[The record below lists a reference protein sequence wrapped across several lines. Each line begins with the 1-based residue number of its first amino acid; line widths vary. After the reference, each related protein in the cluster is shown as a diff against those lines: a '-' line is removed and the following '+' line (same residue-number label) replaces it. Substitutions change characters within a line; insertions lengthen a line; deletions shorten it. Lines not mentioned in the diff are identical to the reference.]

1 MRINYLIILL
11 VFSSNVALS
20 QEYFFKIFDFV
31 NYSITPKQ
39 IIHYKGRTFATIGH
53 FCYGNECSSLIELNS
68 FGDTLWM
75 KTNMDMDI
83 AYKSMLIDN
92 DTITLTGNN
101 YPINSLFRMAH
112 YDLKG
117 NQLEETIEIE
127 DPYQEYRCFQ
137 LSTQKTRDRFNII
150 GNGYANDSMYSLLY
164 VVDALGNLDTALTIY
179 KSDKQCIPSDSDID
193 NNGNLVTFHSY
204 EGSYFED
211 NKKVIIT
218 HDSNYNVIDQYE
230 TDIASGNFTIS
241 RGAVLNNGNI
251 IFTQYTPQAN
261 HRLKTLTCIDQN
273 HNIVWEYSPE
283 KVSTSQRNYSVKVL
297 SNGDIL
303 GYGMFSDNGVEPK
316 ARDLPYIFRMSTDG
330 HMLWERIFYEYDEN
344 RGTSRVGLVR
354 DVAELP
360 NGDLYGIGYL
370 TYEYPQAMF
379 FKVNANGCLYE
390 EDCSVIQFLSS
401 SSDVH
406 VFEDIKVFPNP
417 ARDLIFI
424 ENNSAKKLNYVI
436 IDQFGRTI
444 RESFTLSQGTTSTN
458 ISDLGT
464 GIYYII
470 VHDGHRQ
477 IKQLKFS
484 KV

>member
-1 MRINYLIILL
+1 MMMKILTI
-11 VFSSNVALS
+11 VFVFLS
-20 QEYFFKIFDFV
+20 LKSTSQDYFFKKIDFTGSQNEPFKIELYKDRIFV
-31 NYSITPKQ
+31 SL
-39 IIHYKGRTFATIGH
+39 AH
-53 FCYGNECSSLIELNS
+53 FCFNKECSSILELDMM
-68 FGDTLWM
+68 GDTLWM
-75 KTNMDMDI
+75 KEQEDIDI
-83 AYKSMLIDN
+83 AFKTMLVSN

-112 YDLKG
+112 FDLNGEKLG
-117 NQLEETIEIE
+117 ETMKIQHPNQS
-127 DPYQEYRCFQ
+127 YRTF
-137 LSTQKTRDRFNII
+137 LLTTQKLRNKFHLTSSGF
-150 GNGYANDSMYSLLY
+150 ANDSMYSLLY
-164 VVDALGNLDTALTIY
+164 VVDALGELDTTLTMY
-179 KSDKQCIPSDSDID
+179 KSDKNCFPYDSDID

-218 HDSNYNVIDQYE
+218 YDSNYNVINQYE

-261 HRLKTLTCIDQN
+261 HRLKTLTCIDQD

-316 ARDLPYIFRMSTDG
+316 ARDLPYIFRMSPDG
-330 HMLWERIFYEYDEN
+330 HMLWERVFYEYDEN

-444 RESFTLSQGTTSTN
+444 RESFTLSQGTTNTN
-458 ISDLGT
+458 ISDLDT